1 MDRLEEISKAEP
13 EVLDPDVPV
22 ELDEVR
28 GEIAFNE
35 VSFAYEEE
43 SVLKQVTVKAS
54 QGEVIG
60 IVGPSGAGKTS
71 FINLLLRFYDPTE
84 GGVLMDGNDLRTIR
98 QEDLRDA
105 IAFVPQEPLL
115 FNASVREN
123 ILVGR
128 PDATDD
134 EIYQAAGQARAHD
147 FITAMEDGYETVIGE
162 KGARLSGG
170 QRQRLALA
178 RAFLR
183 RAPILVLDEA
193 ASALDSENE
202 ALVQQALVEL
212 AKNRTVFIIAH
223 RFSTLSIV
231 DRILVFESGEIV
243 GDGTNEELEKNC
255 ALYRELRKRQ
265 KVE

>member
-1 MDRLEEISKAEP
+1 M
-13 EVLDPDVPV
+13 
-22 ELDEVR
+22 
-28 GEIAFNE
+28 
-35 VSFAYEEE
+35 
-43 SVLKQVTVKAS
+43 
-54 QGEVIG
+54 
-60 IVGPSGAGKTS
+60 
-71 FINLLLRFYDPTE
+71 
-84 GGVLMDGNDLRTIR
+84 
-98 QEDLRDA
+98 
-105 IAFVPQEPLL
+105 
-115 FNASVREN
+115 
-123 ILVGR
+123 
-128 PDATDD
+128 
-134 EIYQAAGQARAHD
+134 
-147 FITAMEDGYETVIGE
+147 IGE

-255 ALYRELRKRQ
+255 ALYRELRERQ

>member
-1 MDRLEEISKAEP
+1 
-13 EVLDPDVPV
+13 
-22 ELDEVR
+22 
-28 GEIAFNE
+28 
-35 VSFAYEEE
+35 
-43 SVLKQVTVKAS
+43 
-54 QGEVIG
+54 
-60 IVGPSGAGKTS
+60 
-71 FINLLLRFYDPTE
+71 
-84 GGVLMDGNDLRTIR
+84 
-98 QEDLRDA
+98 
-105 IAFVPQEPLL
+105 
-115 FNASVREN
+115 
-123 ILVGR
+123 
-128 PDATDD
+128 
-134 EIYQAAGQARAHD
+134 
-147 FITAMEDGYETVIGE
+147 MEDGYETVIGE